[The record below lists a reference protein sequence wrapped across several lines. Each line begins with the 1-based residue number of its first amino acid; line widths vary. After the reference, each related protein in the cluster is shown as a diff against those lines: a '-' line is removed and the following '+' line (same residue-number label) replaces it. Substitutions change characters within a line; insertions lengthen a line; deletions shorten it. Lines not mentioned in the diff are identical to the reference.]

1 MSEPQPPDNHNW
13 DLMKARLD
21 GFRIRARFAAESA
34 VHEVKYR
41 SATSNQEREQG
52 SLMAEVFTGEA
63 MNFLKDNLTAKLSS
77 LHPTRE
83 QVGIFQY
90 LMDNIDD
97 GSLILKGTEG
107 RMWSNNRPFVVKK
120 YQAGERFGSGGD
132 LGSSLTEMYGGK
144 DVHLTTRWGVR
155 EPFPHGFA
163 VFGSIG
169 MAMPRS
175 IDFMTLPQKAENPEE
190 VRKLLGIEEQQS
202 GFTQQVGVYNNG
214 ERIIINRDGVYQG
227 KNVSMTDQYYLVGA
241 FDGEG
246 TQKTY
251 WLYGSNGE
259 IHDKMSVSQRV
270 GVAKTVTQTS
280 GNK

>member
-1 MSEPQPPDNHNW
+1 MSEPQPHDNHNW
-13 DLMKARLD
+13 DLMRARLD
-21 GFRIRARFAAESA
+21 GLRIRARFAAESA

-41 SATSNQEREQG
+41 SATSDQEQERG

-63 MNFLKDNLTAKLSS
+63 MNFLNYNLTAKLSP
-77 LHPTRE
+77 LNPTRE
-83 QVGIFQY
+83 QVGIFQL
-90 LMDNIDD
+90 LMESIDD
-97 GSLILKGTEG
+97 GSLILQGTEG
-107 RMWSNNRPFVVKK
+107 RMWSNNRPFVIKK
-120 YQAGERFGSGGD
+120 YQVGERFNAGGD
-132 LGSSLTEMYGGK
+132 LGSSLTEMFEGK

-169 MAMPRS
+169 MAMPRR
-175 IDFMTLPQKAENPEE
+175 IDFMTLPKKAGSPEE

-202 GFTQQVGVYNNG
+202 GFTHQVGVYNNG
-214 ERIIINRDGVYQG
+214 KRIIIDRYGVYRR
-227 KNVSMTDQYYLVGA
+227 KNVSMTDQYYLVGT

-251 WLYGSNGE
+251 WLYGSNGG
-259 IHDKMSVSQRV
+259 IHHKMSVSQMV